1 MTRFNVHV
9 LRRKEQIQHQCRQR
23 DIEAVKD
30 KIARAYPDGAYSVI
44 QITKEQGGIADREPP
59 RILSGSPKKHRQRQA
74 EPAQ

>member
-9 LRRKEQIQHQCRQR
+9 LRRNEQIQHQCRQR

-44 QITKEQGGIADREPP
+44 QITKEQDG
-59 RILSGSPKKHRQRQA
+59 
-74 EPAQ
+74 